1 MNTVRKKLRIVF
13 SLAAATLLSL
23 TLLSVSPYAYGQH
36 TDSDA
41 PQQVSV
47 SVKIIE
53 FQATK
58 GVETGLSAYFS
69 KLPSAEPF
77 GQVGGA
83 AINTADVTFPTS
95 TAAAITVFIDRIK
108 LDQGDIEIVLQALV
122 DENRAFILS
131 KPRAMVMV
139 GEETIP
145 TIVETTLKIPYE
157 NTVVVGSTAKQITQF
172 EDIGVSLTLFAPE
185 VYDEDNDWST
195 TDDTYIR
202 LDVRA
207 SVKEE
212 GQSIVVAL
220 DNELASSTF
229 SPFISVPEFIS
240 RSIQTHVWVRNNQ
253 VLMLGGLYSNTDN
266 KNLTTLPWLG
276 QAENAAV
283 GALDTLLPV
292 SLSGAPLSSTL
303 GNRKTNTSRREL
315 VFMIKAEVWRP
326 FQTISSQLGLPQIK
340 PNEEEEPP
348 EDLITE
354 IPLEA
359 SGEES
364 EDTP

>member
-1 MNTVRKKLRIVF
+1 MNTVRKGLRAAF
-13 SLAAATLLSL
+13 PLAAATLLYLS
-23 TLLSVSPYAYGQH
+23 TLSVSSAYAEH
-36 TDSDA
+36 TESGP

-58 GVETGLSAYFS
+58 GVETGLSTYFS
-69 KLPSAEPF
+69 KLPSAKPF

-83 AINTADVTFPTS
+83 ALNTADVTFPTS
-95 TAAAITVFIDRIK
+95 TAAAITVFIDRIR
-108 LDQGDIEIVLQALV
+108 LDQGDIEVVLQALV

-139 GEETIP
+139 GGQTP

-172 EDIGVSLTLFAPE
+172 EDTGVSLTLFAPE
-185 VYDEDNDWST
+185 VIDEDGDWGT

-202 LDVRA
+202 LDVRV

-212 GQSIVVAL
+212 GQRIVVAL
-220 DNELASSTF
+220 DDAVTSPGD

-253 VLMLGGLYSNTDN
+253 VLMLGGLYRNTDS

-276 QAENAAV
+276 QAESAAV

-315 VFMIKAEVWRP
+315 VFLIKAEVWRP
-326 FQTISSQLGLPQIK
+326 YQTISSQLGLPVIK
-340 PNEEEEPP
+340 PDEQEELP

-354 IPLEA
+354 VPLEA

-364 EDTP
+364 GDAP